1 MNTIQGENKQNKTRK
16 KKHWVATS
24 TLDLQNSGFAYP
36 MTSSFPQ
43 AFTLNVNE
51 TASRALCRAR
61 GGERGEMAF
70 GPLLALCRAGR
81 LPGGL
86 MLLCD
91 PASEAAHRVVVWGV
105 HKQCKKQEPTDQL

>member
-1 MNTIQGENKQNKTRK
+1 MNTTQGENKQTNKTK
-16 KKHWVATS
+16 QKHWVATS
-24 TLDLQNSGFAYP
+24 TLDLQDSSFAYP

-43 AFTLNVNE
+43 PFTLNVNE

-61 GGERGEMAF
+61 GGERGEMAL
-70 GPLLALCRAGR
+70 GSLLALCRAGT

-91 PASEAAHRVVVWGV
+91 PASKAAHRIVVWGV